1 MVKSSEIVKKVKEL
15 QNIDLDDV
23 LVGKKTGVEE
33 NIKLK
38 IVIELLKLLG
48 FDIVKDMDFEH
59 YVKNKRADIAILYEG
74 KPKIMIECKSIEQ
87 ELDKHIEQALSYAIK
102 KQVKYVILTNGIE
115 IRLYKSFI
123 ENITNP
129 SDRLL
134 LKIPLRD
141 LEIHWNELNE
151 WISKGSIISNK
162 LDYLSEEKESVIR
175 TEITAPHL
183 LENLKRAKQL
193 LFENCK
199 PKIEQKYD
207 TEDNFR
213 NVVNKWITAS
223 ELDITNEQD
232 WLDKLAK
239 EVTYS
244 FINKLYFYRIA
255 EDFGIVKPKL
265 TKDKLP
271 LLIKSVPIKQ
281 LINSGFEEI
290 LEVDYRAIFQHGLF
304 DKIDF
309 DNNILE
315 RVVFQ
320 LSEYN
325 FKNISSDILGKIY
338 ECHISREERKSLGQ
352 FYTPDW
358 IIDFIIKKLPIN
370 HKKRILD
377 PACGSGG
384 FLIRVYD
391 KLKKDYEKNGYDKK
405 EIHNLIL
412 KKNIFGF
419 DINPFAVQLTA
430 TNLVLKDLSNKTDN
444 INIIERDSL
453 SSSLHKWV
461 NNGKA
466 NLNGDSVQTN
476 LVDTTPNKYDL
487 IVGNPPYFNLKLED
501 IKTKYP
507 NESYSTIATGK
518 TNIASLFLKKYID
531 CLEDGGYLG
540 FVVPKSLTYVEP
552 WKPTRKF
559 ILENCQII
567 SIFDLRQAFEDVK
580 LEEIVIIV
588 KKTKEKNSNNEVDV
602 HYMFYEDS
610 SLIEQKHKVKLSLFT
625 DDYYPLY
632 LDEINQNIKETS
644 LKESSLL
651 GDFTDITRGVYLQQ
665 YPQVLTDKKTTQEDL
680 KIMAGKDIGRFV
692 YRGNKFVNL
701 KNRKVEEFNSKI
713 KRVLVERV
721 VSQRIVAQ
729 TRNHIKIIATY
740 DKGNNLNV
748 DTVIN
753 IIPKNGDFKVKFLLG
768 ILNSKFASYYLYNFV
783 YNRAV
788 RSMNFEYVKYLPI
801 KNTPISEQSKI
812 VDLVDKLL
820 RLNQEITILEKVKKK
835 EDINKLKKTVK
846 EVEQQLDKEVYSIYC
861 LSKTEIKTIEEL
873 E

>member
-1 MVKSSEIVKKVKEL
+1 MVKSSEIIKRVKEL

-23 LVGKKTGVEE
+23 LVGKKKGVEE

-38 IVIELLKLLG
+38 IVIELLNLLG
-48 FDIVKDMDFEH
+48 FDVVKDMDFEH
-59 YVKNKRADIAILYEG
+59 YVKNKRADIAILCEG
-74 KPKIMIECKSIEQ
+74 KPKIIIECKSIEQ

-102 KQVKYVILTNGIE
+102 KQVNYVILTNGIE
-115 IRLYKSFI
+115 IRLYRSFI

-141 LEIHWNELNE
+141 LEIHWKELYE
-151 WISKGSIISNK
+151 WVSKTSMISNK

-193 LFENCK
+193 LFENCR
-199 PKIEQKYD
+199 PKIEEKYD
-207 TEDNFR
+207 TDESFR
-213 NVVNKWITAS
+213 NQVNRWITAS
-223 ELDITNEQD
+223 ELDINDEQC
-232 WLDKLAK
+232 WLDKFAR

-255 EDFGIVKPKL
+255 EDFGIVKQKL

-271 LLIKSVPIKQ
+271 LLMKAMPIKQ

-290 LEVDYRAIFQHGLF
+290 LDIDYKAIFQHGLF

-315 RVVFQ
+315 RVIFQ
-320 LSEYN
+320 LAEYN

-338 ECHISREERKSLGQ
+338 ESHISREERKALGQ
-352 FYTPDW
+352 FYTPRW
-358 IIDFIIKKLPIN
+358 IIDFIINKMPIN
-370 HKKRILD
+370 HKKTILD

-384 FLIRVYD
+384 FLISVYD
-391 KLKKDYEKNGYDKK
+391 KLKKDYEKDGYDKK
-405 EIHNLIL
+405 DIHNLIL

-430 TNLVLKDLSNKTDN
+430 TNLVLKELSNKTDMVN
-444 INIIERDSL
+444 VIERDSL
-453 SSSLHKWV
+453 SSSLHKWI

-466 NLNGDSVQTN
+466 NLNGEATQTN
-476 LVDTTPNKYDL
+476 LIDPTPSKYD
-487 IVGNPPYFNLKLED
+487 IIIGNPPYFNLKLND
-501 IKTKYP
+501 IKLKYP
-507 NESYSTIATGK
+507 NEDYSVIATGK
-518 TNIASLFLKKYID
+518 TNITSLFLKKYIS
-531 CLEDGGYLG
+531 CLNEGGYLG
-540 FVVPKSLTYVEP
+540 FVVPKSITYIEP
-552 WKPTRKF
+552 WSPTRKF
-559 ILENCQII
+559 ILDNCQII

-580 LEEIVIIV
+580 LEEVVIIL
-588 KKTKEKNSNNEVDV
+588 KKTKDKNPNAEVDV

-610 SLIEQKHKVKLSLFT
+610 ALTEKKHKVKLSLFT
-625 DDYYPLY
+625 ESYYPLY
-632 LDEINQNIKETS
+632 LDEINQIIKGKS
-644 LKESSLL
+644 LKDSLL
-651 GDFTDITRGVYLQQ
+651 LKEFTDITRGIYLQQ
-665 YPQVLTDKKTTQEDL
+665 YPHALTDKKTTQEDIR
-680 KIMAGKDIGRFV
+680 IMAGKDIGRFA

-701 KNRKVEEFNSKI
+701 ENRKVKEFASKI
-713 KRVLVERV
+713 KRILTERI

-753 IIPKNGDFKVKFLLG
+753 IIPKDSNFKVKYLLG
-768 ILNSKFASYYLYNFV
+768 ILNSKFAAYYLYNFV

-788 RSMNFEYVKYLPI
+788 RGMNFEYVKHLPI
-801 KNTPISEQSKI
+801 KKISISEQNRI
-812 VDLVDKLL
+812 TDIVDKLL
-820 RLNQEITILEKVKKK
+820 RLNQEINLLEKTSKIG
-835 EDINKLKKTVK
+835 DINRIKKTVK
-846 EVEQQLDKEVYSIYC
+846 EAEQHLDKEVYSIYE
-861 LSKTEIKTIEEL
+861 LSKSEINLIEEL